1 MVSQVMRRRLLL
13 IFLCPVTP
21 TSTHSALC
29 RGFSAS
35 ARGYRGVHGAR
46 GLAEVKLSLLEEVY
60 EV

>member
-1 MVSQVMRRRLLL
+1 MRRRLLL

-35 ARGYRGVHGAR
+35 ALGYRGVHGAR